1 MSHWGWVA
9 FASIVTYASLLVFA
23 GSIAY
28 RIRRR
33 RQRLEELE

>member
-9 FASIVTYASLLVFA
+9 FAYLVTYASFAVFA

-33 RQRLEELE
+33 RRHLEELE